1 MKKNKSLKDIL
12 ENAIKLVTEINNIVQ
27 DLEVEREAIKKTQTE
42 EILEMENLGMR
53 TGTTNVSITREYR
66 RWETISDAGHTSL
79 KTMLNLKNY

>member
-53 TGTTNVSITREYR
+53 TGTTDANITIMDRHR
-66 RWETISDAGHTSL
+66 RWKREFQA
-79 KTMLNLKNY
+79 